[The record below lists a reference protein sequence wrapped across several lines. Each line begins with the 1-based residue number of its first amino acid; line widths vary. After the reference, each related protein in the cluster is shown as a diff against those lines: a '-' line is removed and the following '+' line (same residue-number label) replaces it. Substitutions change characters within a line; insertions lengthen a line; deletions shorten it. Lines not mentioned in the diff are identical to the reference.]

1 MKNYCNGKNTK
12 VRSPS
17 GLNFRTCFFFL
28 VHVAYHFQTFFFSNI
43 KMFENDMPHVL
54 KSSSLAMYADDCKCY
69 KTIKI
74 VSGQLLM
81 NYISS
86 VQNVITLE

>member
-1 MKNYCNGKNTK
+1 
-12 VRSPS
+12 
-17 GLNFRTCFFFL
+17 
-28 VHVAYHFQTFFFSNI
+28 
-43 KMFENDMPHVL
+43 MPHVL

-86 VQNVITLE
+86 VQNVIILE

>member
-17 GLNFRTCFFFL
+17 GLNFRTCFFFSTCGIS
-28 VHVAYHFQTFFFSNI
+28 FSNIFFSNI

-86 VQNVITLE
+86 VQNVIILE